1 MAREPWE
8 FSRTRASDPVE
19 AFRGLVFLG
28 PAFLEADAAAP
39 HSPGGHGQRRK
50 FLEFVSD
57 GRC

>member
-1 MAREPWE
+1 MGREPSE
-8 FSRTRASDPVE
+8 FSRTRALDPME
-19 AFRGLVFLG
+19 AFRDLVSLG

-39 HSPGGHGQRRK
+39 PSPGGHGQRRK